1 MKRITN
7 ILALLVVAVQISAQS
22 TYNVT
27 PLFSP
32 DLTGT
37 ARFVGMGGAMS
48 ALGGD
53 ISTISTN
60 PAGIGIYRSADINA
74 SASLSTLN
82 TTANFLGSSLSK
94 DKFLAS
100 FENVGVVFAMDTYEE
115 CQSLKFINIGFNYS
129 RRNNFRK
136 DFAMNGW
143 YANDAGETLYSQ
155 QFQIQDLYDNSQ
167 PNLGAITSA
176 SYHNPR
182 YPWLPLLAADAGVLN
197 TDGGIRYL
205 PTDANFYSED
215 RGGVNLVDFNL
226 SCNINDRLYL
236 GMTIGA
242 QYVDYERYSM
252 YGEYDNQGVIY
263 TLENWQ
269 KTRGEGLDVKLG
281 AIVRPFEYSPLRL
294 GLAFHLPTFYN
305 LTDYSSAYMA
315 GPNEPD
321 GGYKDMYTA
330 WPEAYGNDYIVD
342 YTLRSPWRMNLSA
355 GYTFSD
361 ILALNAE
368 YELVDYSSAN
378 MEYADGYDMPDMNE
392 EFDCNMKCSHI
403 FRVGAEVKLDKNLSM
418 RCGYNYISSAFRE
431 DAWKYISPTSAITAT
446 DYTNTKDTNIFTLG
460 LGYRGKS
467 YYFDI
472 AYQCL
477 LQDAD
482 FYTYTDPDVYLPAT
496 KVSDFRN
503 KLVLT
508 LGTRF

>member
-100 FENVGVVFAMDTYEE
+100 FDNVGVVFAMDTYEE

-182 YPWLPLLAADAGVLN
+182 YPWLPCWQ
-197 TDGGIRYL
+197 
-205 PTDANFYSED
+205 PT
-215 RGGVNLVDFNL
+215 
-226 SCNINDRLYL
+226 
-236 GMTIGA
+236 
-242 QYVDYERYSM
+242 
-252 YGEYDNQGVIY
+252 
-263 TLENWQ
+263 
-269 KTRGEGLDVKLG
+269 
-281 AIVRPFEYSPLRL
+281 
-294 GLAFHLPTFYN
+294 
-305 LTDYSSAYMA
+305 
-315 GPNEPD
+315 
-321 GGYKDMYTA
+321 
-330 WPEAYGNDYIVD
+330 PE
-342 YTLRSPWRMNLSA
+342 
-355 GYTFSD
+355 
-361 ILALNAE
+361 
-368 YELVDYSSAN
+368 
-378 MEYADGYDMPDMNE
+378 
-392 EFDCNMKCSHI
+392 C
-403 FRVGAEVKLDKNLSM
+403 
-418 RCGYNYISSAFRE
+418 
-431 DAWKYISPTSAITAT
+431 
-446 DYTNTKDTNIFTLG
+446 
-460 LGYRGKS
+460 
-467 YYFDI
+467 
-472 AYQCL
+472 
-477 LQDAD
+477 
-482 FYTYTDPDVYLPAT
+482 
-496 KVSDFRN
+496 
-503 KLVLT
+503 
-508 LGTRF
+508 